1 MSHQTADIVPAVATT
16 SAGFRR
22 HLEFQGAIVFSSR
35 NARIAGLVL
44 LALAGSACSKTKAPP
59 PPPVATVRAVTVE
72 SVPAV
77 ALRRRGLAS
86 TASRRR
92 LGFAMS
98 GRLQSLP
105 VRVGD
110 RVKKGQLLGR
120 LRSNE
125 HAANLQAARA
135 ARALALAEL
144 RATARLE
151 QSGTVAPI
159 DHTRAQSRFDQSSAG
174 EALAVEAL
182 TGSRLVSPVA
192 GVVFQRLVEPGEV
205 VAPGAPVVVIED
217 SSAPLVR
224 VGVTAS
230 ELARLHVGQAT
241 TVEADG
247 LPPSTGRLATL
258 SPSPDP
264 ADGLYSVEVE
274 TTAETAPLRSG
285 TLVTVGFVD
294 DHPVSRPHV
303 PLEAVAHRRGKDFV
317 FVLARSGGDSSIKMR
332 EVVVEAFE
340 ADDAV
345 LSSGVQKGDLVV
357 AEGVQFLLDDQV
369 VRVLATEA
377 LARRA
382 AP

>member
-1 MSHQTADIVPAVATT
+1 M
-16 SAGFRR
+16 
-22 HLEFQGAIVFSSR
+22 
-35 NARIAGLVL
+35 
-44 LALAGSACSKTKAPP
+44 
-59 PPPVATVRAVTVE
+59 
-72 SVPAV
+72 
-77 ALRRRGLAS
+77 
-86 TASRRR
+86 
-92 LGFAMS
+92 
-98 GRLQSLP
+98 
-105 VRVGD
+105 
-110 RVKKGQLLGR
+110 
-120 LRSNE
+120 
-125 HAANLQAARA
+125 
-135 ARALALAEL
+135 
-144 RATARLE
+144 
-151 QSGTVAPI
+151 
-159 DHTRAQSRFDQSSAG
+159 
-174 EALAVEAL
+174 EAL

-247 LPPSTGRLATL
+247 LPPSTGRLSSL

-274 TTAETAPLRSG
+274 TTAEAAPLRSG

-294 DHPVSRPHV
+294 DHPLSRLHV

-317 FVLARSGGDSSIKMR
+317 FVIAQSGGDSSSIKKR

-340 ADDAV
+340 AEDAV
-345 LSSGVQKGDLVV
+345 LSSGVQKGDRVV

-369 VRVLATEA
+369 VRVLAGEA